1 MQQICTPDVLF
12 LPGFLK
18 KALIVASSSAFGLC
32 LPLGARKKLGSSMR
46 LRKPK
51 LLLIMEKGVPVLIII
66 QCPAVCLLY
75 EDEIIRGIAS
85 NDL

>member
-1 MQQICTPDVLF
+1 MFCS

-18 KALIVASSSAFGLC
+18 KSLNSCLKFCLWIVLA
-32 LPLGARKKLGSSMR
+32 ARGKKEIGVIYEAAQTKNS
-46 LRKPK
+46 
-51 LLLIMEKGVPVLIII
+51 LLIMEKGVPVLIII